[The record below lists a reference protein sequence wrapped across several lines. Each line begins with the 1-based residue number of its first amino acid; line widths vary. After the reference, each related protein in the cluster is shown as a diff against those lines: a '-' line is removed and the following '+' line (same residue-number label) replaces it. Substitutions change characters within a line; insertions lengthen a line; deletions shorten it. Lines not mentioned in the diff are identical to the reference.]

1 MILYL
6 LPILDILTATVLMLH
21 TYFNVFPLPVVLV
34 HGLYLGIK
42 GLLFA
47 KTDFASK
54 IDLLCSAYIII
65 VALGIFVK
73 PTISLIVFIWLLQ
86 KAAFA
91 LLPMR

>member
-6 LPILDILTATVLMLH
+6 LPILDILTATVLILH
-21 TYFNVFPLPVVLV
+21 THFGIFPLPVVLI
-34 HGLYLGIK
+34 HGIYLGLK

-54 IDLLCSAYIII
+54 VDVLCSIYIII

-73 PTISLIVFIWLLQ
+73 PTVSLIVFIWLVQ
-86 KAAFA
+86 KAVFA
-91 LLPMR
+91 LLPLR